1 MASESG
7 IRMPLTSYFGVA
19 MSNLTAQ
26 ILDRARE
33 GEIIDRA
40 QFARGADYD
49 SVGRVLRRLVD
60 DGKLVRVG
68 RGRYRKPKGKSAD
81 SANSIADRI
90 ARRVARSKR
99 NVFLRGDFEGFGS
112 YDAIGRALRRITDSG
127 RLVQIGYGLYA
138 RAEKSPLTGK
148 PAPVV
153 GIRRLATE
161 ALERLGKTVTES
173 SSARDYNRG
182 RTTQVPTGRT
192 IAVKDRVRR
201 RIGYDGNYVVLE
213 RA

>member
-1 MASESG
+1 
-7 IRMPLTSYFGVA
+7 

-26 ILDRARE
+26 ILDRVRE
-33 GEIIDRA
+33 GETVDRV
-40 QFARGADYD
+40 QFAVDADYD

-68 RGRYRKPKGKSAD
+68 RGRYRRPTRKSAD

-90 ARRVARSKR
+90 VRRVARSKR
-99 NVFLRGDFEGFGS
+99 NVFLRGDFESFGS

-138 RAEKSPLTGK
+138 RAEKSPRTGK

-173 SSARDYNRG
+173 SLAKDYNRG

-192 IAVKDRVRR
+192 IAVKNRVRR